1 MEIGTVLA
9 GRDPE
14 TGKNIYPE
22 LELVRLTIPR
32 RVYTYRHMDV
42 VAQALANIYD
52 RRESVKGLRFTYE
65 PPILRHFT
73 AEFEPIDF

>member
-1 MEIGTVLA
+1 
-9 GRDPE
+9 
-14 TGKNIYPE
+14 
-22 LELVRLTIPR
+22 
-32 RVYTYRHMDV
+32 MDV